1 MPRIGGMLKSFF
13 QICISLVIAAG
24 FVMAETPKP
33 TGPAKWEAE
42 VAKLEADFKT
52 HPPAPGGV
60 VFAGSSSI
68 RLWNLK
74 KSFPNLALVNCGIGG
89 SVIPDSTHF
98 APRLLLPLK
107 PRLIVF
113 YAGDNDSANG
123 APAVTIAE
131 DFAAF
136 ATTINAALPECRIL
150 YIPIKPSIAREKLLP
165 VQKEVNQLIETY
177 CGAHPGQLQYVDL
190 ATPLLG
196 GEGRLRPEL
205 YMADGLHL
213 NPAGYE
219 IWNRLLRPWLVQP

>member
-1 MPRIGGMLKSFF
+1 MLKLFI
-13 QICISLVIAAG
+13 QICFSLVIASG
-24 FVMAETPKP
+24 FVTAETPNP
-33 TGPAKWEAE
+33 TGPAKWEGE
-42 VAKLEADFKT
+42 VAKLEAEFKA
-52 HPPAPGGV
+52 HPPASGGV

-74 KSFPNLALVNCGIGG
+74 ESFPDLQLVNCGIGG

-123 APAVTIAE
+123 TAAGRIAE

-136 ATTINAALPECRIL
+136 GTTIHAALPECRIL

-165 VQKEVNQLIETY
+165 VQKEANQLIEKY

-196 GEGRLRPEL
+196 EGGRLRPEL

-219 IWNRLLRPWLVQP
+219 IWNRLLRPWLAQR